1 MLSGKKKTPIM
12 LLQWQPILGSGT
24 SHDKGGDLQLL
35 NLKGHPEDTRFL
47 AFAALKESYAED
59 EEVLPAAMD
68 IIGRDM
74 LEAFQVGVELGE
86 TRIRLAAVSVKG
98 DWPFLIEAGVMV
110 RHFRRAPKA
119 GNSSCVQVGI
129 CHRCLAGTSGFP
141 FSDCG
146 ERPRFLATV
155 GSAAAAAWCSEVSPF
170 TEHLLKVV
178 GQEEEHASS
187 YMT

>member
-1 MLSGKKKTPIM
+1 M
-12 LLQWQPILGSGT
+12 LLQWHPILGGGT

-59 EEVLPAAMD
+59 EEFLPAAMD

-74 LEAFQVGVELGE
+74 LEALVGVELAE

-98 DWPFLIEAGVMV
+98 SWPFLIEAGVMV

-119 GNSSCVQVGI
+119 GSCVQVGI
-129 CHRCLAGTSGFP
+129 CHRCLAGTSGLP

-146 ERPRFLATV
+146 GRPRFLAMV
-155 GSAAAAAWCSEVSPF
+155 RSAAAAAWCSEVSPF

-178 GQEEEHASS
+178 GREEEQGFI
-187 YMT
+187 YT